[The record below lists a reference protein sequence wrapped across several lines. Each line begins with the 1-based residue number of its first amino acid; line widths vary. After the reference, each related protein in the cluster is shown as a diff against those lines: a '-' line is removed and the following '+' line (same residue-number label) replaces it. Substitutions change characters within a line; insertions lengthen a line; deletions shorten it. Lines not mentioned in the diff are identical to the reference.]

1 MIEMHFNSDGLF
13 LFFICSNFMQEEK
26 IINPPGVTKVYNFM
40 IAEQDVINKRRL
52 DVVQQLW

>member
-1 MIEMHFNSDGLF
+1 MHFNSDGLF

>member
-1 MIEMHFNSDGLF
+1 
-13 LFFICSNFMQEEK
+13 MQEEK
-26 IINPPGVTKVYNFM
+26 IINPPGVMKVYNFM